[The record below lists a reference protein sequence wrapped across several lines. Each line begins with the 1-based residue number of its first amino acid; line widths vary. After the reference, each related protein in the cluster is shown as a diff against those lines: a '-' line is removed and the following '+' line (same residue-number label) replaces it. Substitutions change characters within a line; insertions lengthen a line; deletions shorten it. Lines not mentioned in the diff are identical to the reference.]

1 MLHAFWYISLKNS
14 AKKPRSNNG
23 QIRGLD
29 GNVSLL
35 QWICHSHFLRSN
47 RSQESI
53 LSKMISPHIAHRGEE
68 KKHQNTYDRV
78 HNIIGKTRNLHGS
91 FRATVTCIFRWHNLP
106 SYGNI
111 SKNKVLTA
119 TRSHNCDLYSRSL
132 LNKKAILNKLS
143 VCADPDSIF
152 FPNDLPVS
160 FLTYQ
165 FCFALQLSLF
175 AVLMTKTV
183 DMTNS

>member
-1 MLHAFWYISLKNS
+1 
-14 AKKPRSNNG
+14 
-23 QIRGLD
+23 
-29 GNVSLL
+29 
-35 QWICHSHFLRSN
+35 
-47 RSQESI
+47 
-53 LSKMISPHIAHRGEE
+53 MISPHIAHRGEE
-68 KKHQNTYDRV
+68 KKHRNTYDSV
-78 HNIIGKTRNLHGS
+78 PSIIGKTRNLHGS
-91 FRATVTCIFRWHNLP
+91 FHAAGIFRWRNLS

-119 TRSHNCDLYSRSL
+119 KRSHNCDLYSRSL
-132 LNKKAILNKLS
+132 LNKKAILNKLP
-143 VCADPDSIF
+143 VRADPDSIY

-183 DMTNS
+183 DTTNF